1 MQITVTQAPENR
13 RRRKP
18 DSGEKLG
25 FGNLFSDHMFLMD
38 YSQGTGW
45 RDARIVPYG
54 PLSLAPSAMVLH
66 YGQEIFEGMKA
77 YYARDGAICLFRPD
91 RNAVRLNRS
100 AARMCLPEIP
110 VEDQLA
116 ALRALVRLDREWIP
130 RGEGASLYIRP
141 AMIGIEEGLGV
152 RPSADVLFFI
162 ITGPVGA
169 YYARGFDPVRILV
182 EEKFVRAAR
191 GGLGEAK
198 TGANYAASLLAAKN
212 AKALG
217 FDQVLWLDAE
227 HRSFVE
233 EVGTMNIF
241 FVLRGELVTPPP
253 FRLDPARG
261 DAGHRPRTRA
271 GVEDPGGGAPRGD
284 RRGPFGGRG
293 RYALRGV
300 RLRDGGGHLPGRLL
314 LLPRAGG
321 RRERGEGGGTRR
333 PVLPGDHRGPVRGDR
348 GPPPLDPPGGV
359 RGDAINRGRP
369 SRPRG

>member
-1 MQITVTQAPENR
+1 MQITVTQASENR
-13 RRRKP
+13 RRQRPK
-18 DSGEKLG
+18 SSETLG
-25 FGNLFSDHMFLMD
+25 FGKLFSDHMFLMD

-45 RDARIVPYG
+45 RDPRIVPYG

-66 YGQEIFEGMKA
+66 YAQEIFEGMKA
-77 YYARDGAICLFRPD
+77 YYARDGAVCLFRPD
-91 RNAVRLNRS
+91 RNAERMNRS
-100 AARMCLPEIP
+100 AARLCLPEIP

-141 AMIGIEEGLGV
+141 TMIATEEGLGV
-152 RPSADVLFFI
+152 RPSAEVLFFI

-227 HRSFVE
+227 RRSFVE

-241 FVLRGELVTPPP
+241 FVLRGELVTPP
-253 FRLDPARG
+253 
-261 DAGHRPRTRA
+261 
-271 GVEDPGGGAPRGD
+271 D
-284 RRGPFGGRG
+284 RKS
-293 RYALRGV
+293 V
-300 RLRDGGGHLPGRLL
+300 
-314 LLPRAGG
+314 
-321 RRERGEGGGTRR
+321 
-333 PVLPGDHRGPVRGDR
+333 V
-348 GPPPLDPPGGV
+348 
-359 RGDAINRGRP
+359 
-369 SRPRG
+369 

>member
-1 MQITVTQAPENR
+1 MQISVTQAPENR

-100 AARMCLPEIP
+100 AARVCLPEIP
-110 VEDQLA
+110 VEDQLS

-227 HRSFVE
+227 HRSCVE

-241 FVLRGELVTPPP
+241 FVLRGELVTPP
-253 FRLDPARG
+253 LSG
-261 DAGHRPRTRA
+261 SI
-271 GVEDPGGGAPRGD
+271 
-284 RRGPFGGRG
+284 
-293 RYALRGV
+293 
-300 RLRDGGGHLPGRLL
+300 LPGVTRDTVLAL
-314 LLPRAGG
+314 A
-321 RRERGEGGGTRR
+321 REWKIPVAER
-333 PVLPGDHRGPVRGDR
+333 PVEIDEVLSGAADGTLSEAFGSGTAAVISPVGSFSCRGQEVAVNGGKEGELAVRFFREITGIQYGEIEDRHRWIHKVE
-348 GPPPLDPPGGV
+348 
-359 RGDAINRGRP
+359 
-369 SRPRG
+369 

>member
-1 MQITVTQAPENR
+1 MQITVTQVPETR

-18 DSGEKLG
+18 GSGETLG
-25 FGNLFSDHMFLMD
+25 FGKLFSDHMFLMD

-77 YYARDGAICLFRPD
+77 YYARDGGLCLFRPD
-91 RNAVRLNRS
+91 RNAERLNRS

-116 ALRALVRLDREWIP
+116 ALRALVRLDREWVP
-130 RGEGASLYIRP
+130 RGEGAPLYIRP
-141 AMIGIEEGLGV
+141 TMIGTEEGLGV

-182 EEKFVRAAR
+182 EERFVRAAK
-191 GGLGEAK
+191 GGVGEAK
-198 TGANYAASLLAAKN
+198 TGGNYAASLLAAKN

-227 HRSFVE
+227 RRSFVE

-241 FVLRGELVTPPP
+241 FVLRGELVTPPLSGSILP
-253 FRLDPARG
+253 GVTRDTVLTLAREWKLPVAERPVEIEEVLKGAADGTLSEAFGSGTAAVISPVGSFSCHGKEVAVNGGKAG
-261 DAGHRPRTRA
+261 DLA
-271 GVEDPGGGAPRGD
+271 
-284 RRGPFGGRG
+284 
-293 RYALRGV
+293 V
-300 RLRDGGGHLPGRLL
+300 RLF
-314 LLPRAGG
+314 
-321 RRERGEGGGTRR
+321 REITGIQYGEIEDR
-333 PVLPGDHRGPVRGDR
+333 HRWIDR
-348 GPPPLDPPGGV
+348 V
-359 RGDAINRGRP
+359 E
-369 SRPRG
+369 